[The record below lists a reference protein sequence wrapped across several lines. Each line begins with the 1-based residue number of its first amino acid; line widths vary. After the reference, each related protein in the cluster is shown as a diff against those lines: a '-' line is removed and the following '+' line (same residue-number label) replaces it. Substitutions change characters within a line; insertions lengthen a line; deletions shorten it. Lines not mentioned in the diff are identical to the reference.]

1 MIPRRTA
8 DDVDPYRTLDAYG
21 IIDDG
26 ALATCDGTIAWL
38 GPRAALP
45 GDPERLAGEVID
57 VDGRCITP
65 GLVDPHTHLIFG
77 GERLGDFERRLAG
90 ETYVSAAHRSSDS
103 GIAHTVAMTRAADD
117 TTLFDAAAKRLATL
131 VRNGATTVEIKSGY
145 GLDVETELRL
155 LALARRLGSE
165 LGVSV
170 RATFL
175 GAHVVPPE
183 YAKRRDAYVTLL
195 CDEMLPRIA
204 RGHLADAVDVFCE
217 TIAFT
222 ANETERI
229 AAAATALG
237 LPVKLH
243 ADQLSDGGGAGLAA
257 RAGAISAD
265 HLEFAN
271 EAGIAALAAAGT
283 VAVILPGAYYFLRES
298 RKPPLAALRAHGV
311 PLALA
316 SDCNPG
322 TSPILSLPAVMNLAC
337 LLFGFTPHEALLAC
351 TRNAARALGLRDRGE
366 LRTGMR
372 CDLAIWDVSS
382 PAELSYWLGADLCQ
396 ETVVG
401 GRSLDL
407 NRR

>member
-1 MIPRRTA
+1 
-8 DDVDPYRTLDAYG
+8 
-21 IIDDG
+21 
-26 ALATCDGTIAWL
+26 
-38 GPRAALP
+38 
-45 GDPERLAGEVID
+45 
-57 VDGRCITP
+57 
-65 GLVDPHTHLIFG
+65 
-77 GERLGDFERRLAG
+77 
-90 ETYVSAAHRSSDS
+90 
-103 GIAHTVAMTRAADD
+103 MTRAADD
-117 TTLFDAAAKRLATL
+117 ATLFDAAAKRLATL
-131 VRNGATTVEIKSGY
+131 VRHGATTVEIKSGY

-183 YAKRRDAYVTLL
+183 YAARRDAYVTLL

-222 ANETERI
+222 ASETERI

-243 ADQLSDGGGAGLAA
+243 ADQLSDCGGAALAA
-257 RAGAISAD
+257 RARALSAD

-271 EAGIAALAAAGT
+271 EAGIAAMAAAGT

-337 LLFGFTPHEALLAC
+337 LLFGFTPHEALLGC
-351 TRNAARALGLRDRGE
+351 TRNAARALGLHDRGE
-366 LRTGMR
+366 LRAGLR

-382 PAELSYWLGADLCQ
+382 PAELSYWVGADLCTD
-396 ETVVG
+396 TVVG
-401 GRSLDL
+401 GRTLDL
-407 NRR
+407 